1 MPLIKMKNRSMSQKA
16 VALSMP
22 DQTQRIL
29 GFGLLALAL
38 LVMQVV
44 TAAARGAPETFAD
57 LVEKVSPAVVNITT
71 MTKVATQIGPQGI
84 VPEGSPFE
92 DLFRDFT
99 DRQGRP
105 RSANALGSGFV
116 ISEDGYIVTNNHVI
130 DGADEIMIEFFDGKE
145 LPATLV
151 GRDKNVDIALL
162 KVEAGGALP
171 FVDFGDSDV
180 ARVGDWVMAMGN
192 PLGQGFS
199 VSAGIISARNRELS
213 GAYDDFIQTDAAIN
227 RGNSGGP
234 LFDMD
239 GDVIGVN
246 TAIMSPTGGSIGIGF
261 SMASKVV
268 EPVVKQLKEFGEVR
282 RGWLGVNIGDVTQ
295 DMAQALGM
303 DTPAGAI
310 IRDVFDGPA
319 KDAGLLSMDVILMF
333 DGKDVGDAGALVRL
347 VGAAPVGKTVK
358 TVVLRDG
365 KRQTIDVVLGKRP
378 EPEDI
383 ASTSEAAPEPTADM
397 VLGMAVGTLNDE
409 LREKY
414 KIAKDVDGIVVLSV
428 DADTN
433 AAEKGMQEGDVI
445 TDAGQ
450 KPVRAVNDFQ
460 AQIDA
465 TAEAGR
471 HSLLVLVRRDGQ
483 PRFVVLNVE

>member
-71 MTKVATQIGPQGI
+71 MTKVATQIGPQGV

-145 LPATLV
+145 LPETLV

-162 KVEAGGALP
+162 KVEASGALP
-171 FVDFGDSDV
+171 FVDFGDSDI

-246 TAIMSPTGGSIGIGF
+246 TAIMSTTGGSIGIGF

-319 KDAGLLSMDVILMF
+319 KDAGLLSMEVILMF

-383 ASTSEAAPEPTADM
+383 ASTSEAAPEPKADM

-433 AAEKGMQEGDVI
+433 AAEKDMQEGDVI

-450 KPVRAVNDFQ
+450 KPVRSFDDFQ

-471 HSLLVLVRRDGQ
+471 QSLLVLVRRDGQ

>member
-130 DGADEIMIEFFDGKE
+130 DGADEIMIEFFDGRE

-303 DTPAGAI
+303 DIPAGAI

-450 KPVRAVNDFQ
+450 KPVRSVDDFQ

-471 HSLLVLVRRDGQ
+471 QSLLVLVRRDGQ

>member
-171 FVDFGDSDV
+171 FVDFGDSDI

-433 AAEKGMQEGDVI
+433 AAEKDMQEGDVI

-450 KPVRAVNDFQ
+450 KPVRSVDDFQ

-471 HSLLVLVRRDGQ
+471 QSLLVLVRRDGQ

>member
-99 DRQGRP
+99 DRKGGP

-145 LPATLV
+145 LRATLV

-450 KPVRAVNDFQ
+450 KPVRSVDDFQ

-471 HSLLVLVRRDGQ
+471 QSLLVLVRRDGQ

>member
-1 MPLIKMKNRSMSQKA
+1 MPLINMKNRSMSQKA

-71 MTKVATQIGPQGI
+71 MTKVATQIGPQGV

-162 KVEAGGALP
+162 KVEASGALP
-171 FVDFGDSDV
+171 FVDFGDSDI

-365 KRQTIDVVLGKRP
+365 KRQTIDVVLGQRP

-383 ASTSEAAPEPTADM
+383 ASTSEAAPEPKADM
-397 VLGMAVGTLNDE
+397 VLGMAFGTLNDE
-409 LREKY
+409 LRKKY

-433 AAEKGMQEGDVI
+433 AAEKDMQEGDVI

-450 KPVRAVNDFQ
+450 KPVRSFDDFQ

-471 HSLLVLVRRDGQ
+471 QSLLVLVRRDGQ

>member
-471 HSLLVLVRRDGQ
+471 QSLLVLVRRDGQ

>member
-1 MPLIKMKNRSMSQKA
+1 MPLIPFNTHAKQRTEIA
-16 VALSMP
+16 VATRSDMM
-22 DQTQRIL
+22 RGL
-29 GFGLLALAL
+29 GFGVLAAAL

-44 TAAARGAPETFAD
+44 TAAARGAPESFAD
-57 LVEKVSPAVVNITT
+57 LAEKVSPAVVNVTT
-71 MTKVATQIGPQGI
+71 LTKVATQIGPQGV

-92 DLFRDFT
+92 DLFRDFK
-99 DRQGRP
+99 DRQGKP
-105 RSANALGSGFV
+105 RNATALGSGFV

-145 LPATLV
+145 LPAKLI

-162 KVEAGGALP
+162 KVDADAALP
-171 FVDFGDSDV
+171 FVDFGDSNL
-180 ARVGDWVMAMGN
+180 ARVGDWVIAVGN

-199 VSAGIISARNRELS
+199 VSAGIVSARNRELS

-234 LFDMD
+234 LFNMD

-261 SMASKVV
+261 SMASNVV
-268 EPVVKQLKEFGEVR
+268 DPVVKQLKDYGEVR
-282 RGWLGVNIGDVTQ
+282 RGWLGVNIGDVTD

-303 DTPAGAI
+303 EGPTGAI

-319 KDAGLLSMDVILMF
+319 KDAGLLSMDVIVMF
-333 DGKDVGDAGALVRL
+333 DGAKVADAGALVRL
-347 VGAAPVGKTVK
+347 VGAAPVGKAVK

-365 KRQTIDVVLGKRP
+365 KRLTIDVVLGQRP
-378 EPEDI
+378 DPEEM
-383 ASTSEAAPEPTADM
+383 ASNTDVAPEPAGDM
-397 VLGMAVGTLNDE
+397 VLGMELSDLSDA

-414 KIAKDVDGIVVLSV
+414 TIAQDVEGLFVLNV
-428 DADTN
+428 DAESN
-433 AAEKGMQEGDVI
+433 AAEKGMQEGDII

-450 KPVRAVNDFQ
+450 KPVRSVDDFQ

-465 TAEAGR
+465 AIEAGR
-471 HSLLVLVRRDGQ
+471 QSMLVLVRREGQ
-483 PRFVVLNVE
+483 PRFVVLTVE

>member
-99 DRQGRP
+99 DRQGGP

-303 DTPAGAI
+303 DVPAGAI

-471 HSLLVLVRRDGQ
+471 QSLLVLVRRDGQ

>member
-16 VALSMP
+16 IALSMP

-303 DTPAGAI
+303 DVPAGAI

-450 KPVRAVNDFQ
+450 KPVRSVNDFQ

-471 HSLLVLVRRDGQ
+471 QSLLVLVRRDGQ

>member
-246 TAIMSPTGGSIGIGF
+246 TAIMSPSGGSIGIGF

-303 DTPAGAI
+303 DVPAGAI

-450 KPVRAVNDFQ
+450 KAVRSVDDFQ
-460 AQIDA
+460 VQIDA

-471 HSLLVLVRRDGQ
+471 QSLLVLVRRDGQ

>member
-1 MPLIKMKNRSMSQKA
+1 MPLINMKNRSMSQKA

-71 MTKVATQIGPQGI
+71 MTKVATQIGPQGV

-162 KVEAGGALP
+162 KVEASGALP
-171 FVDFGDSDV
+171 FVDFGDSDI

-365 KRQTIDVVLGKRP
+365 KRQTIDVLLGQRP

-383 ASTSEAAPEPTADM
+383 ASTSEAAPEPKADM
-397 VLGMAVGTLNDE
+397 VLGMAFGTLNDE

-433 AAEKGMQEGDVI
+433 AAEKDMQEGDVI

-450 KPVRAVNDFQ
+450 KPVRSFDDFQ

-471 HSLLVLVRRDGQ
+471 QSLLVLVRRDGQ

>member
-130 DGADEIMIEFFDGKE
+130 DGADEIMIEFFDGRE

-383 ASTSEAAPEPTADM
+383 ASTSEAAPEPTAEM

-414 KIAKDVDGIVVLSV
+414 KIAKDEDGIVVLSV

-450 KPVRAVNDFQ
+450 KPVRSVDDFQ

-471 HSLLVLVRRDGQ
+471 QSLLVLVRRDGQ

>member
-130 DGADEIMIEFFDGKE
+130 DGADEIMIEFFDGRE

-450 KPVRAVNDFQ
+450 KPVRSVDDFQ

-471 HSLLVLVRRDGQ
+471 QSLLVLVRRDGQ

>member
-16 VALSMP
+16 IALSMP

-162 KVEAGGALP
+162 KVEAGDALP

-303 DTPAGAI
+303 DVPAGAI

-450 KPVRAVNDFQ
+450 KAVRSVDDFQ

-471 HSLLVLVRRDGQ
+471 QSLLVLVRRDGQ

>member
-450 KPVRAVNDFQ
+450 KPVRSVDDFQ

-465 TAEAGR
+465 TAEADR
-471 HSLLVLVRRDGQ
+471 KS
-483 PRFVVLNVE
+483 VV

>member
-16 VALSMP
+16 IALSMP

-246 TAIMSPTGGSIGIGF
+246 TAIMSPSGGSIGIGF

-303 DTPAGAI
+303 DVPAGAI

-450 KPVRAVNDFQ
+450 KAVRSVDDFQ
-460 AQIDA
+460 VQIDA

-471 HSLLVLVRRDGQ
+471 QSLLVLVRRDGQ

>member
-1 MPLIKMKNRSMSQKA
+1 MPLINMKNRSMSQKA

-71 MTKVATQIGPQGI
+71 MTKVATQIGPQGV

-145 LPATLV
+145 LPAILV

-162 KVEAGGALP
+162 KVEASGALP
-171 FVDFGDSDV
+171 FVDFGDSDI

-365 KRQTIDVVLGKRP
+365 KRQTIDVVLGQRP

-383 ASTSEAAPEPTADM
+383 ASTSEAAPEPKADM
-397 VLGMAVGTLNDE
+397 VLGMAFGTLNDE

-433 AAEKGMQEGDVI
+433 AAEKDMQEGDVI

-450 KPVRAVNDFQ
+450 KPVRSVDDFQ

-471 HSLLVLVRRDGQ
+471 QSLLVLVRRDGQ

>member
-16 VALSMP
+16 IALSMP

-303 DTPAGAI
+303 DVPAGAI

-383 ASTSEAAPEPTADM
+383 ASTSEAAPEPTADI

-450 KPVRAVNDFQ
+450 KAVRSVDDFQ
-460 AQIDA
+460 VQIDA

-471 HSLLVLVRRDGQ
+471 QSLLVLVRRDGQ

>member
-303 DTPAGAI
+303 DTSAGAI

-450 KPVRAVNDFQ
+450 KPVRSVDDFQ

-471 HSLLVLVRRDGQ
+471 QSLLVLVRRDGQ

>member
-16 VALSMP
+16 IALSMP

-268 EPVVKQLKEFGEVR
+268 EPVVKHLKEFGEVR

-303 DTPAGAI
+303 DVPAGAI

-450 KPVRAVNDFQ
+450 KAVRSVDDFQ

-471 HSLLVLVRRDGQ
+471 QSLLVLVRRDGQ

>member
-16 VALSMP
+16 IALSMP

-450 KPVRAVNDFQ
+450 KPVRSVDDFQ

-471 HSLLVLVRRDGQ
+471 QSLLVLVRRDGQ

>member
-16 VALSMP
+16 IALSMP

-303 DTPAGAI
+303 DVPAGAI

-450 KPVRAVNDFQ
+450 KAVRSVDDFQ
-460 AQIDA
+460 VQIDA

-471 HSLLVLVRRDGQ
+471 QSLLVLVRRDGQ